1 MPKPDKPD
9 KHAAASQAVDI
20 LDEIAAMLNCHM
32 DRRMLS
38 TCISLIEQGVHP
50 ESLVQ
55 VIKELREIADETRRE
70 QQEAAVANS
79 RR

>member
-1 MPKPDKPD
+1 
-9 KHAAASQAVDI
+9 
-20 LDEIAAMLNCHM
+20 
-32 DRRMLS
+32 MLS

-50 ESLVQ
+50 ESLVVCNIDSSSSSSFCAHRIESHMFCRFANAPLQQ